1 LIIFIINNLNI
12 KNNKK
17 MQGETKE
24 ETKGETYQ
32 IETMQCSIQLN
43 TTFTH
48 TLSNIGFDYLPQ
60 DVVNNIMKDGRVFS
74 HLIEKWISLEYPLE
88 HIEGCQAYDFIDGN
102 FPETK
107 YDEKTFTKN
116 GCKFCPSNMLG
127 QGRVFDREIFEE
139 KTKKLIFC
147 IVSNVNFPIIKIR
160 FVRGIELLQRY
171 QNGIIPFREHD
182 DFFT

>member
-1 LIIFIINNLNI
+1 
-12 KNNKK
+12 

-88 HIEGCQAYDFIDGN
+88 HIEGCQAYDSLM
-102 FPETK
+102 ETFQK
-107 YDEKTFTKN
+107 Q
-116 GCKFCPSNMLG
+116 NMM
-127 QGRVFDREIFEE
+127 
-139 KTKKLIFC
+139 KKH
-147 IVSNVNFPIIKIR
+147 
-160 FVRGIELLQRY
+160 LQRMVVSFVH
-171 QNGIIPFREHD
+171 QICLDRVGCLIEKFLKKKQKN
-182 DFFT
+182 

>member
-1 LIIFIINNLNI
+1 
-12 KNNKK
+12 
-17 MQGETKE
+17 
-24 ETKGETYQ
+24 
-32 IETMQCSIQLN
+32 
-43 TTFTH
+43 
-48 TLSNIGFDYLPQ
+48 
-60 DVVNNIMKDGRVFS
+60 
-74 HLIEKWISLEYPLE
+74 
-88 HIEGCQAYDFIDGN
+88 
-102 FPETK
+102 
-107 YDEKTFTKN
+107 
-116 GCKFCPSNMLG
+116 MLG

>member
-1 LIIFIINNLNI
+1 
-12 KNNKK
+12 

-107 YDEKTFTKN
+107 YDEKTFTKK
-116 GCKFCPSNMLG
+116 GCSFCPSNMLG
-127 QGRVFDREIFEE
+127 QGRKFDKDIFEE
-139 KTKKLIFC
+139 KTKKLVFC
-147 IVSNVNFPIIKIR
+147 IVSNIDFPNIKIR
-160 FVRGIELLQRY
+160 FVKGSELLLKY
-171 QNGIIPFREHD
+171 PIGKIPSK
-182 DFFT
+182 DFIEFFH